1 MTEPVIVPRAEHP
14 ISRRDI
20 DPDALKV
27 LYRLH
32 ESGAVAYLVGGS
44 VRDLLLSR
52 RPKDF
57 DIGTSAHPY
66 QVKKLFRNCWIIG
79 RRFRLAH
86 VRFGMKTIEV
96 ATFRKNIPAGSETG
110 PLESAFARE
119 DVDELRRDRHEP
131 AIRQEEVPLLDPV
144 AQGRADA
151 QALLNPKQPPHD
163 NTFGTPEED
172 AFRRDFTI
180 NALFY
185 DIASYSI
192 IDYVGGLQDL
202 KDGLIRCIGDPNERF
217 QEDPVRMLRAI
228 VMASRLS
235 FRIDRP
241 IVDAIA
247 KHRGLMSTASSAR
260 MIEEYYKILR
270 SGYAEATFRGL
281 AEHRLL
287 DPVTPEIQRGAKNQ
301 ALWDSLAALD
311 AYRRKFDTAPATLRN
326 PVLLGSL
333 LLPLGLM
340 PRQERR
346 HIEPVDEPEDI
357 DGNRVDVKPRSKF
370 RRPPKEPILKIG
382 MLPIARGD
390 TERLRQIL
398 SLQSRIA
405 DLEASPRAKR
415 SLMHRGP
422 FEDALTWFEIHGHS
436 PAVLEHWKGFI
447 EALGDEAKHP
457 PADAAG
463 PGVDGEGAPRR
474 RRRRG
479 RRRRGGRG
487 FKPRPPES

>member
-1 MTEPVIVPRAEHP
+1 MTEPVIVPRGEHP
-14 ISRRDI
+14 ISRREI

-44 VRDLLLSR
+44 VRDLLLKR

-86 VRFGMKTIEV
+86 VRFGLKTIEV
-96 ATFRKNIPAGSETG
+96 ATFRRNVPAGSEDE
-110 PLESAFARE
+110 PSLPRE
-119 DVDELRRDRHEP
+119 AEP
-131 AIRQEEVPLLDPV
+131 APLLDPV

-151 QALLNPKQPPHD
+151 QLLLNPKHQHD

-185 DIASYSI
+185 DIATFSI

-202 KDGLIRCIGDPNERF
+202 KDGLIRCIGDPNDRF

-228 VMASRLS
+228 VMASRLN
-235 FRIDRP
+235 FRLDRP

-247 KHRGLMSTASSAR
+247 THRGLMATAAPAR
-260 MIEEYYKILR
+260 LIEEYYKILR
-270 SGYAEATFRGL
+270 SGSAEQTFRAL

-287 DPVTPEIQRGAKNQ
+287 DPVTPEIQRGAKQQ

-311 AYRRKFDTAPATLRN
+311 AYRRKFEAAPATLKN
-326 PVLLGSL
+326 PVLLGTL
-333 LLPLGLM
+333 LIPLGLM

-346 HIEPVDEPEDI
+346 GFEPVDEEPEEV
-357 DGNRVDVKPRSKF
+357 DGNVLPSAEPAARTGRPRPKF

-390 TERLRQIL
+390 TERLRQLL

-405 DLEASPRAKR
+405 DLETSPRAKR
-415 SLMHRGP
+415 ALMHRGP
-422 FEDALTWFEIHGHS
+422 FEDALTWFEIHGNA
-436 PAVLEHWKGFI
+436 PAVLEHWRGFI
-447 EALGDEAKHP
+447 EALNAEAKHP
-457 PADAAG
+457 SDGAAPAG
-463 PGVDGEGAPRR
+463 GEERPRR

-479 RRRRGGRG
+479 RRRGRRG
-487 FKPRPPES
+487 FKTPAE

>member
-32 ESGAVAYLVGGS
+32 ESGYTAYLVGGS

-86 VRFGMKTIEV
+86 VRFGLKTIEV
-96 ATFRKNIPAGSETG
+96 ATFRRNIPAGSEGEPATAPVAPVAPVAPASTRFYAG
-110 PLESAFARE
+110 
-119 DVDELRRDRHEP
+119 ELRRNRG
-131 AIRQEEVPLLDPV
+131 APV
-144 AQGRADA
+144 DAGTADA
-151 QALLNPKQPPHD
+151 PAEHD

-185 DIASYSI
+185 DIGNFSI

-202 KDGLIRCIGDPNERF
+202 RNGLIRCIGDPNERF

-228 VMASRLS
+228 VMASRLG
-235 FRIDRP
+235 FRLDPP

-247 KHRGLMSTASSAR
+247 THRKLIGTASPAR
-260 MIEEYYKILR
+260 LIEEYYKILR
-270 SGYAEATFRGL
+270 SGYAEQTFRGL

-287 DPVTPEIQRGAKNQ
+287 DPVTPEIQRGSTNQ
-301 ALWDSLAALD
+301 ALWDSLSALD
-311 AYRRKFDTAPATLRN
+311 LYRHKFESAPATLRN
-326 PVLLGSL
+326 PVLLGTVL
-333 LLPLGLM
+333 IPLGLM
-340 PRQERR
+340 PRHERR
-346 HIEPVDEPEDI
+346 AFEPAADEDEDNI
-357 DGNRVDVKPRSKF
+357 GNVVTPAKPKF
-370 RRPPKEPILKIG
+370 KRPPKEPILKIG
-382 MLPIARGD
+382 LLPIARGD
-390 TERLRQIL
+390 TERLRQLL

-405 DLEASPRAKR
+405 DLEMSPRGKR
-415 SLMHRGP
+415 ALMHRGP
-422 FEDALTWFEIHGHS
+422 FEDALTWFAIHGNA

-457 PADAAG
+457 PADSEGG
-463 PGVDGEGAPRR
+463 PPAEGDRRR

-479 RRRRGGRG
+479 RRRRGRGG
-487 FKPRPPES
+487 FKRPPET

>member
-20 DPDALKV
+20 DADALKV

-44 VRDLLLSR
+44 VRDLLLGR

-86 VRFGMKTIEV
+86 VRFGLKTIEV
-96 ATFRKNIPAGSETG
+96 ATFRKNVPAGSESE
-110 PLESAFARE
+110 PSHP
-119 DVDELRRDRHEP
+119 VDPVAE
-131 AIRQEEVPLLDPV
+131 APLLDPV

-151 QALLNPKQPPHD
+151 QALLNPKSHHD

-185 DIASYSI
+185 DIGTYSI

-202 KDGLIRCIGDPNERF
+202 KEGLIRCIGDPNERF

-228 VMASRLS
+228 VMASRLG
-235 FRIDRP
+235 FRLDRP
-241 IVDAIA
+241 VIDAIRS
-247 KHRGLMSTASSAR
+247 HRDLLGTASPAR

-270 SGYAEATFRGL
+270 SGAAEQTFRAL

-287 DPVTPEIQRGAKNQ
+287 EPVTPEIQRGAKAQ
-301 ALWDSLAALD
+301 AVWDGLAALD
-311 AYRRKFDTAPATLRN
+311 AYRRKFESAPPTLRN
-326 PVLLGSL
+326 PILLGTL

-340 PRQERR
+340 PRSERR
-346 HIEPVDEPEDI
+346 DWDSGDEPEEM
-357 DGNRVDVKPRSKF
+357 DGNAAVSSAGDPLARASRTKSKF

-390 TERLRQIL
+390 TERLRQVL

-405 DLEASPRAKR
+405 DLEMSPRAKR
-415 SLMHRGP
+415 SLMHRSP
-422 FEDALTWFEIHGHS
+422 FEDALTWFEIHGNAQ
-436 PAVLEHWKGFI
+436 AVLEHWKGFI
-447 EALGDEAKHP
+447 EALGDEARHAPQGGDGALP
-457 PADAAG
+457 P
-463 PGVDGEGAPRR
+463 EGAEAQKRRRRHR

-479 RRRRGGRG
+479 RG
-487 FKPRPPES
+487 FKRPPES

>member
-32 ESGAVAYLVGGS
+32 EAGYQAYLVGGS
-44 VRDLLLSR
+44 VRDLLLTR
-52 RPKDF
+52 HPKDF

-86 VRFGMKTIEV
+86 VRFGTKTIEV
-96 ATFRKNIPAGSETG
+96 ATFRRNVPAGTE
-110 PLESAFARE
+110 A
-119 DVDELRRDRHEP
+119 EP
-131 AIRQEEVPLLDPV
+131 ALPAHESPGASP
-144 AQGRADA
+144 A
-151 QALLNPKQPPHD
+151 PHD
-163 NTFGTPEED
+163 HENSFGTPEED

-185 DIASYSI
+185 DIATFSI

-202 KDGLIRCIGDPNERF
+202 REGIVRCIGDPNERF
-217 QEDPVRMLRAI
+217 HEDPVRMLRA
-228 VMASRLS
+228 VVFAARLG
-235 FRIDRP
+235 FRLDQP
-241 IVDAIA
+241 VVDAIA
-247 KHRGLMSTASSAR
+247 KHRGLMATASPAR

-270 SGYAEATFRGL
+270 SGWAEQTFRML

-287 DPVTPEIQRGAKNQ
+287 DPVTPEIQKGAKND
-301 ALWDSLAALD
+301 ALWHSLAALD
-311 AYRRKFDTAPATLRN
+311 AYRRRFDAAPATLRN
-326 PVLLGSL
+326 PVLLGSVL
-333 LLPLGLM
+333 IPLGLM
-340 PRQERR
+340 PRTERR
-346 HIEPVDEPEDI
+346 SSWEPAADEV
-357 DGNRVDVKPRSKF
+357 DGNVAEGAHRKPKF

-390 TERLRQIL
+390 TERLRQLL

-405 DLEASPRAKR
+405 DLETSPRAKR
-415 SLMHRGP
+415 ALMHRGP
-422 FEDALTWFEIHGHS
+422 FEESLTWFEIHGNA

-447 EALGDEAKHP
+447 EALGNDALLHP
-457 PADAAG
+457 PPAE
-463 PGVDGEGAPRR
+463 GEGGVGEDQPRR

-479 RRRRGGRG
+479 RRRRGRRG
-487 FKPRPPES
+487 FKRPPES

>member
-32 ESGAVAYLVGGS
+32 ESGYIAYLVGGS

-86 VRFGMKTIEV
+86 VRFGEKTIEV
-96 ATFRKNIPAGSETG
+96 ATFRRNVPAGSEG
-110 PLESAFARE
+110 
-119 DVDELRRDRHEP
+119 EP
-131 AIRQEEVPLLDPV
+131 APAEPV
-144 AQGRADA
+144 AADA
-151 QALLNPKQPPHD
+151 PPGHAEHD
-163 NTFGTPEED
+163 NTFGTAEED

-185 DIASYSI
+185 DIGNFSI

-202 KDGLIRCIGDPNERF
+202 KDGLIRSIGDPNERF
-217 QEDPVRMLRAI
+217 REDPVRMLRAI

-235 FRIDRP
+235 FKLDDP

-247 KHRGLMSTASSAR
+247 THRGLMATASPAR
-260 MIEEYYKILR
+260 LIEEYYKILR
-270 SGYAEATFRGL
+270 SGYAETTFRAL

-301 ALWDSLAALD
+301 AMWDSLAALD
-311 AYRRKFDTAPATLRN
+311 SYRRRFEAAPATLRN
-326 PVLLGSL
+326 SVLLGTVL
-333 LLPLGLM
+333 IPLGLM

-346 HIEPVDEPEDI
+346 HFEPVVEEETAHDDNV
-357 DGNRVDVKPRSKF
+357 GNLIHPPKKMKF

-390 TERLRQIL
+390 TERLRQLL

-405 DLEASPRAKR
+405 DMEMSPRAR
-415 SLMHRGP
+415 RALMHRGP
-422 FEDALTWFEIHGHS
+422 FEEALTWFDVHGNS
-436 PAVLEHWKGFI
+436 PAVVEHWKGFI
-447 EALGDEAKHP
+447 EAVNAEGPRPPEEGDGDQP
-457 PADAAG
+457 S
-463 PGVDGEGAPRR
+463 GEGQRRR

-479 RRRRGGRG
+479 RRRRGRRG
-487 FKPRPPES
+487 FTKPPET

>member
-1 MTEPVIVPRAEHP
+1 MAAFYSFGTMPAMAEPLVVPRANHTV
-14 ISRRDI
+14 SRREI

-27 LYRLH
+27 LYRLRQFDH
-32 ESGAVAYLVGGS
+32 VAYLVGGR
-44 VRDLLLSR
+44 VRDLLLGR
-52 RPKDF
+52 APKDF

-66 QVKKLFRNCWIIG
+66 QIKKLFRNCWIIG

-86 VRFGMKTIEV
+86 VRFGPKTIEV
-96 ATFRKNIPAGSETG
+96 ATFRRGVLPETENVPALIEGAEPPPVESEDGS
-110 PLESAFARE
+110 
-119 DVDELRRDRHEP
+119 DEERLIHR
-131 AIRQEEVPLLDPV
+131 
-144 AQGRADA
+144 
-151 QALLNPKQPPHD
+151 D

-185 DIASYSI
+185 DIATYSI

-228 VMASRLS
+228 VMASRLG
-235 FRIDRP
+235 FKIDRP
-241 IVDAIA
+241 VVDAIA

-326 PVLLGSL
+326 PVLLGTL

-346 HIEPVDEPEDI
+346 QWEPAEEPE
-357 DGNRVDVKPRSKF
+357 
-370 RRPPKEPILKIG
+370 E
-382 MLPIARGD
+382 
-390 TERLRQIL
+390 
-398 SLQSRIA
+398 
-405 DLEASPRAKR
+405 
-415 SLMHRGP
+415 
-422 FEDALTWFEIHGHS
+422 
-436 PAVLEHWKGFI
+436 
-447 EALGDEAKHP
+447 
-457 PADAAG
+457 
-463 PGVDGEGAPRR
+463 
-474 RRRRG
+474 
-479 RRRRGGRG
+479 
-487 FKPRPPES
+487 

>member
-20 DPDALKV
+20 DSDALKV

-32 ESGAVAYLVGGS
+32 ESGATAYLVGGS

-86 VRFGMKTIEV
+86 VRFGLKTIEV
-96 ATFRKNIPAGSETG
+96 ATFRKHIPAGT
-110 PLESAFARE
+110 ES
-119 DVDELRRDRHEP
+119 EP
-131 AIRQEEVPLLDPV
+131 ASPV
-144 AQGRADA
+144 SHVSPASPASAASAD
-151 QALLNPKQPPHD
+151 HD

-185 DIASYSI
+185 DISTFSI
-192 IDYVGGLQDL
+192 IDYVGGLKDL

-228 VMASRLS
+228 VMASRLN
-235 FRIDRP
+235 FRLDRP

-247 KHRGLMSTASSAR
+247 THRGLMAAASSAR
-260 MIEEYYKILR
+260 LIEEYYKILR
-270 SGYAEATFRGL
+270 SGYAEITFRGL

-311 AYRRKFDTAPATLRN
+311 AYRRKFDSAPATLRN
-326 PVLLGSL
+326 PVLLGTL

-340 PRQERR
+340 PRPERR
-346 HIEPVDEPEDI
+346 HFEPEPEPETEEV
-357 DGNRVDVKPRSKF
+357 DGNAADPKPKSLSAGALAKVEKF

-382 MLPIARGD
+382 SLPIARGD

-398 SLQSRIA
+398 SLQGRIA
-405 DLEASPRAKR
+405 DLEMSPRAKR

-422 FEDALTWFEIHGHS
+422 FEDSLTWFEIHGNA

-447 EALGDEAKHP
+447 EALGDEAKHLP
-457 PADAAG
+457 EGEAA
-463 PGVDGEGAPRR
+463 PIEGEGSPRR

-479 RRRRGGRG
+479 RRRRGRGRG
-487 FKPRPPES
+487 GFKRPPE

>member
-52 RPKDF
+52 KPKDF

-86 VRFGMKTIEV
+86 VRFGLKTIEV
-96 ATFRKNIPAGSETG
+96 ATFRKNVPAGTE
-110 PLESAFARE
+110 LEPASAHDAS
-119 DVDELRRDRHEP
+119 DELRRGRPDD
-131 AIRQEEVPLLDPV
+131 L
-144 AQGRADA
+144 AQGGDPDLQIR
-151 QALLNPKQPPHD
+151 HD

-185 DIASYSI
+185 DIATFSI
-192 IDYVGGLQDL
+192 IDYVGGLQDI
-202 KDGLIRCIGDPNERF
+202 KDGLIRSIGDPNDRF

-228 VMASRLS
+228 VFASRLN
-235 FRIDRP
+235 FQLDRP

-247 KHRGLMSTASSAR
+247 KHRGLMATAAPAR
-260 MIEEYYKILR
+260 LIEEYYKILR
-270 SGYAEATFRGL
+270 SGYAEQTFRGL

-301 ALWDSLAALD
+301 KLWDALAALD
-311 AYRRKFDTAPATLRN
+311 AYRRKFDTAPAALRN

-333 LLPLGLM
+333 LIPLGLM
-340 PRQERR
+340 PRHERKLF
-346 HIEPVDEPEDI
+346 EPEPIEED
-357 DGNRVDVKPRSKF
+357 DNSGNLILPRIKAKF

-390 TERLRQIL
+390 TERLRQLL
-398 SLQSRIA
+398 SLQSRIG
-405 DLEASPRAKR
+405 DLESSPKAKR
-415 SLMHRGP
+415 ALMHRGP
-422 FEDALTWFEIHGHS
+422 FEDAMTWFEIHGQS
-436 PAVLEHWKGFI
+436 PAVLEHWRGFI
-447 EALGDEAKHP
+447 EALGDEAKHRP
-457 PADAAG
+457 E
-463 PGVDGEGAPRR
+463 GEGAAPAGEAATG

-479 RRRRGGRG
+479 RRRRGRRG
-487 FKPRPPES
+487 FKRPPEGS

>member
-1 MTEPVIVPRAEHP
+1 MSEPVIVPRAEHP

-20 DPDALKV
+20 DADALKV

-32 ESGAVAYLVGGS
+32 ESGNVAYLVGGS

-86 VRFGMKTIEV
+86 VRFGTKTIEV
-96 ATFRKNIPAGSETG
+96 ATFRRNVPAGSEN
-110 PLESAFARE
+110 
-119 DVDELRRDRHEP
+119 EP
-131 AIRQEEVPLLDPV
+131 AEPAEPEVTTAIDP
-144 AQGRADA
+144 AEQGRLDA
-151 QALLNPKQPPHD
+151 QALLLNKHHD

-172 AFRRDFTI
+172 AFRRDFTV

-185 DIASYSI
+185 DIGTFSI
-192 IDYVGGLQDL
+192 IDYVGGLRDL

-228 VMASRLS
+228 VMASRLG
-235 FRIDRP
+235 FRLDPP
-241 IVDAIA
+241 IVEAIA
-247 KHRGLMSTASSAR
+247 RHRHLMASASAAR
-260 MIEEYYKILR
+260 LIEEYYKILR
-270 SGYAEATFRGL
+270 SGYAELTFRSL

-287 DPVTPEIQRGAKNQ
+287 EPVTPEIQRGARND
-301 ALWDSLAALD
+301 ALWTSLAALD
-311 AYRRKFDTAPATLRN
+311 AYRRKFDAAPPTLRN
-326 PVLLGSL
+326 PVLLGTVL
-333 LLPLGLM
+333 IPLGLM
-340 PRQERR
+340 PRHER
-346 HIEPVDEPEDI
+346 PVESARGKHFDPAEDSETEE
-357 DGNRVDVKPRSKF
+357 DNVGNVIVPRAAARF

-390 TERLRQIL
+390 TERLRQLL

-405 DLEASPRAKR
+405 DVEMSPRAKR
-415 SLMHRGP
+415 ALIHRGP
-422 FEDALTWFEIHGHS
+422 FEDALTWFDIHGHA
-436 PAVLEHWKGFI
+436 PATVEHWKGFI
-447 EALGDEAKHP
+447 EALGDEARHAP
-457 PADAAG
+457 AAGADAEQPSG
-463 PGVDGEGAPRR
+463 DGR

-479 RRRRGGRG
+479 RRRRGRRSFGSGTGNRG
-487 FKPRPPES
+487 PGTGGS

>member
-20 DPDALKV
+20 DADALKV
-27 LYRLH
+27 LYRLN
-32 ESGAVAYLVGGS
+32 EGGYTAYLVGGS

-86 VRFGMKTIEV
+86 VRFGLKAIEV
-96 ATFRKNIPAGSETG
+96 ATFRKIIPAGSEG
-110 PLESAFARE
+110 
-119 DVDELRRDRHEP
+119 EP
-131 AIRQEEVPLLDPV
+131 AEVPSPHATDAADLLI
-144 AQGRADA
+144 
-151 QALLNPKQPPHD
+151 KHD

-185 DIASYSI
+185 DIANFSI

-228 VMASRLS
+228 VMASRLG
-235 FRIDRP
+235 FRIDEP
-241 IVDAIA
+241 VVEAIA
-247 KHRGLMSTASSAR
+247 THRKLMATASPAR
-260 MIEEYYKILR
+260 LIEEYYKILR
-270 SGYAEATFRGL
+270 SGAAEVTFRAL

-287 DPVTPEIQRGAKNQ
+287 EPVTPEIQRGAKNV
-301 ALWDSLAALD
+301 ALWESLAALD
-311 AYRRKFDTAPATLRN
+311 AYRRKFEAAPATMRN
-326 PVLLGSL
+326 SILLGAL

-340 PRQERR
+340 PKKS
-346 HIEPVDEPEDI
+346 HSKFDGDDEDGET
-357 DGNRVDVKPRSKF
+357 DGNREPAAEDPPLRLAEAVKSHKSRF
-370 RRPPKEPILKIG
+370 TRPPKEPILKIG
-382 MLPIARGD
+382 SLPIARGD

-405 DLEASPRAKR
+405 DLETSPKAKR
-415 SLMHRGP
+415 ALMHRGP
-422 FEDALTWFEIHGHS
+422 FEDALTWFEIHGNA

-447 EALGDEAKHP
+447 EALGPDALRP
-457 PADAAG
+457 P
-463 PGVDGEGAPRR
+463 PHEPGAPATEGRAPGTN

-479 RRRRGGRG
+479 RRRGRRS
-487 FKPRPPES
+487 FNNKPPES